1 MGNGSG
7 NDSVEVTVKGPSTNA
22 IKDTVAKV
30 EQKMKSVNGITNV
43 KSDLSQTYDQYEI
56 KVDQNKA
63 TEKGISA
70 GQLALN
76 LNENLPE
83 KTITTVKE
91 NDNKVDVKV
100 KQNKQT
106 YWSRNKLNNME
117 LKSPTGETVKT

>member
-1 MGNGSG
+1 
-7 NDSVEVTVKGPSTNA
+7 
-22 IKDTVAKV
+22 
-30 EQKMKSVNGITNV
+30 V

-106 YWSRNKLNNME
+106 DWSRNKLNNME
-117 LKSPTGETVKT
+117 LKSPTGETVKLKDIAELERTTTPSKLVQEDGDYATTVSGK